1 MCSIIAQCQS
11 HSVIEEEENLFKS
24 QSQAHW
30 GRRGGGGKREG
41 QRNGEVEGRG
51 GREIFDSSPIL
62 MC

>member
-30 GRRGGGGKREG
+30 GRRGGGGKRE
-41 QRNGEVEGRG
+41 EVEVRYEEGRRVG
-51 GREIFDSSPIL
+51 GEMKEGVNL
-62 MC
+62 